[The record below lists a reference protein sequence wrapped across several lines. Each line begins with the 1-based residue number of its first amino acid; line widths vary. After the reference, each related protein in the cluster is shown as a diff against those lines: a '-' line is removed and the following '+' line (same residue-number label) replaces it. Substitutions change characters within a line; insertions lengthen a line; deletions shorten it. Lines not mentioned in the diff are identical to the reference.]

1 MVDNMIR
8 LWGGEFDGMYVGD
21 IALFD
26 GYFLIRFLII
36 IIYIGYVHF
45 SDSLH
50 DTFQISVAYGLS
62 ASPTTYSVGDGPLW
76 LETLSTRGAVC
87 RNPDTH
93 AEPLRHAI
101 RNSKPPFR
109 LSSPRQRY

>member
-1 MVDNMIR
+1 
-8 LWGGEFDGMYVGD
+8 MYVGD

-26 GYFLIRFLII
+26 GYFLIPFLII

-50 DTFQISVAYGLS
+50 DTFQIYIAYGPS
-62 ASPTTYSVGDGPLW
+62 ASPTTYSVGDGPLR
-76 LETLSTRGAVC
+76 LETLSRRGAVC
-87 RNPDTH
+87 RNPDAH

-101 RNSKPPFR
+101 HNSQPPFG
-109 LSSPRQRY
+109 LGSPRQRY